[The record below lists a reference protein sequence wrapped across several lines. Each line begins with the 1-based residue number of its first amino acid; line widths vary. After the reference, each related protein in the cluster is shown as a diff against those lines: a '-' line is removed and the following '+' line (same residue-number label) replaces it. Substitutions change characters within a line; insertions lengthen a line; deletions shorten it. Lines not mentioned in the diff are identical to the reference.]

1 MGELEKDEESGRDYQ
16 LNEDSIGVPRSPSAS
31 LSNQATLRKEKEDKS
46 DDSDTDS
53 DEDCDKHVTVS
64 TEIDLDTAPL
74 STNED
79 PSSSIIESESITS
92 HCSSSTAE
100 DETDGGGYGSN
111 RQSSSKRMTS
121 YRLAIDFTNK
131 LAI

>member
-1 MGELEKDEESGRDYQ
+1 MGALEKDEESGRDDQ

-31 LSNQATLRKEKEDKS
+31 LSNQATLQKEKKDKS
-46 DDSDTDS
+46 DDPDTDS
-53 DEDCDKHVTVS
+53 DEDSDKHKTVF
-64 TEIDLDTAPL
+64 TEIDIDATPL

-79 PSSSIIESESITS
+79 PSSSIIESESIIS

-111 RQSSSKRMTS
+111 RQSSSKQMTS
-121 YRLAIDFTNK
+121 YRLAIDLTN
-131 LAI
+131 